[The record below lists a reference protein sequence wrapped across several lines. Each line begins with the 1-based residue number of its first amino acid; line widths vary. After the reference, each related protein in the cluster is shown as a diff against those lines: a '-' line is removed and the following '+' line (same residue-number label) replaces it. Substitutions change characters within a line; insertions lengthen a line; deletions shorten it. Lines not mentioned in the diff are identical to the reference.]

1 MNKDQF
7 MQILQNKLRCLGPAA
22 VAEILADFEDHF
34 TNGLSR
40 GKTEIEIAAELGNPD
55 DIAQQYIDE
64 SPVGS
69 GNPAT
74 AKAKSS
80 APLDFSSREQIWR
93 RQDGQPAAPAAAPTA
108 AAPTAT
114 APTHSAASSAST
126 NQSAASNKP
135 FQAAEQTTVSGGAL
149 AAVILLNLFFGIPLW
164 ISIFSILFGFWVAA
178 GSIGVAACV
187 LFAVAIL
194 KAGMTSLILL
204 LFALSLTAL
213 SILAVIFMV
222 YLTKWLIMGLG
233 AYIRWNRRLV
243 RGGTSV

>member
-7 MQILQNKLRCLGPAA
+7 MQTLQNKLRCLGSAA

-64 SPVGS
+64 SPDGS
-69 GNPAT
+69 NIPAA
-74 AKAKSS
+74 AKAKSPT
-80 APLDFSSREQIWR
+80 PLDFSSREQIWR
-93 RQDGQPAAPAAAPTA
+93 RQNDQPAISTA
-108 AAPTAT
+108 
-114 APTHSAASSAST
+114 APTHSTAPSAST
-126 NQSAASNKP
+126 NQPATSNKP
-135 FQAAEQTTVSGGAL
+135 FQATEQTTVSGGAL
-149 AAVILLNLFFGIPLW
+149 AAVILLNLFLGIPIW
-164 ISIFSILFGFWVAA
+164 ISLFGILFGFWVAA
-178 GSIGVAACV
+178 GSIGAAACALLV
-187 LFAVAIL
+187 VAIL
-194 KAGMTSLILL
+194 KAGMASLILL

-213 SILAVIFMV
+213 SILVVIFMV

-243 RGGTSV
+243 RGGTSI